1 MDTPFPIHSNH
12 RDYVRCMAIVIAG
25 ILIVLALIHL
35 WHNWRIQPHSLY
47 LSGAIAA
54 IAVVFVSYYFFIY
67 GQSVVGLAVT
77 FGHFTPIHLLMGPL
91 LLFYVRAVLS
101 DNHRLRGIDGLHFI
115 PAGLDLVFRISF
127 FMVPWETKLWMAGE
141 MIRDPN
147 RLHDFSHF
155 FYPSPT
161 VALTLRLLSMIGYTG
176 SCLWMVR
183 RFQASRPQLRQ
194 IPPKAAGTVIR
205 FLTHL
210 LMVCLV
216 AELSF
221 FALQVIFLTQRDLTT
236 GYILSS
242 PLMIIALIGILSI
255 PIIIQLHPEVLYG
268 IPRWREHPY
277 QEEIQGSA
285 PSSSSAKP
293 ETDDV
298 GADAFEGKDRF
309 YALAL
314 RINEVLTAEQPYLD
328 PEFSLDDLARL
339 MDVPKHH
346 LYYCFNQILQKK
358 FTQIRAEYR
367 IGHARRLIDEGQTR
381 DKTLEAIGLESGF
394 TSRSSFISAFRE
406 MTGKLPSAYLED
418 LQKSRAGQPEEHVP

>member
-1 MDTPFPIHSNH
+1 MDTLFLILSMH
-12 RDYVRCMAIVIAG
+12 REYVRCMAIVIAG
-25 ILIVLALIHL
+25 IFIVLALIHL

-54 IAVVFVSYYFFIY
+54 IAVVFISYYFFIY
-67 GQSVVGLAVT
+67 GQSVFGLALT

-91 LLFYVRAVLS
+91 LLFYVRGVLT
-101 DNHRLRGIDGLHFI
+101 DNHRLRRIDGLHFI

-127 FMVPWETKLWMAGE
+127 FMVPWATKLWMAGE

-155 FYPSPT
+155 FYPPPT

-210 LMVCLV
+210 LTVCLV

-242 PLMIIALIGILSI
+242 PLMIMALIGILSI

-277 QEEIQGSA
+277 QVEMPGSA
-285 PSSSSAKP
+285 STSSPAKP
-293 ETDDV
+293 ETDDMP
-298 GADAFEGKDRF
+298 ADAFEGKDRF
-309 YALAL
+309 QALAF
-314 RINEVLTAEQPYLD
+314 RINEVLTAQQPYLD

-358 FTQIRAEYR
+358 FTQIRAQYR
-367 IGHARRLIDEGQTR
+367 IGHARRLIDEGQTH

-394 TSRSSFISAFRE
+394 SSRSSFISAFRE
-406 MTGKLPSAYLED
+406 VTGKLPSEYLD
-418 LQKSRAGQPEEHVP
+418 ALHKSGEVLNEEHLP

>member
-1 MDTPFPIHSNH
+1 
-12 RDYVRCMAIVIAG
+12 MAVVIASLF
-25 ILIVLALIHL
+25 IILALIHL
-35 WHNWRIQPHSLY
+35 YHNWRIQPHSLY

-54 IAVVFVSYYFFIY
+54 IAVVFINYYFFIY
-67 GQSVVGLAVT
+67 GQSVFWLAVT

-91 LLFYVRAVLS
+91 LLFYVRGVLS
-101 DNHRLRGIDGLHFI
+101 DNHRLRRIDGLHFI
-115 PAGLDLVFRISF
+115 PFLLDLVFRISYF
-127 FMVPWETKLWMAGE
+127 QVPWATKLWLAGE

-155 FYPSPT
+155 FYPPPNVS
-161 VALTLRLLSMIGYTG
+161 LTLRLLSMIVYTG
-176 SCLWMVR
+176 FCLWLVR
-183 RFQASRPQLRQ
+183 RFQASRPRLRQ

-210 LMVCLV
+210 LTVCLV

-242 PLMIIALIGILSI
+242 PLMIIAMLGILSI

-268 IPRWREHPY
+268 IPRWREHSY
-277 QEEIQGSA
+277 QGEIPGSA
-285 PSSSSAKP
+285 SSSSSLKTEPA
-293 ETDDV
+293 DLS
-298 GADAFEGKDRF
+298 ADAFEGKDRF
-309 YALAL
+309 QALAL
-314 RINEVLTAEQPYLD
+314 RINEVLTAQQPYLD

-346 LYYCFNQILQKK
+346 LYYCFNQILLKK

-367 IGHARRLIDEGQTR
+367 IGHARRLIDEGQTS

-394 TSRSSFISAFRE
+394 TSRSSFINAFRE
-406 MTGKLPSAYLED
+406 VTGKLPSEYLD
-418 LQKSRAGQPEEHVP
+418 ALHKSGEVLNEEQLS